1 MKKVSGNQHL
11 LRRNSVYYYRR
22 QVPQHLVK
30 KIGKQFIQNSLNTT
44 SLAEAKK
51 LRALRDLQWDARF
64 DALKDAAPERESAK
78 SQTTVNST
86 ELSEGKLL
94 RLVREYVEHKDK
106 EFRKRFAGDPPQSER
121 EKAEMRMEAG
131 LDAQILR
138 DRDDPQVDEWIYHTG
153 KEILQRAARSI
164 DDPALPRAAFA
175 EWIRRGLLELD
186 NRTLARLADDH
197 RHAFFDQLFEPSRQ
211 PWVRFG
217 ELADQYLQ
225 LTEEDAAT
233 NRLGQKGID
242 RQRATMAL
250 IREIIGDGTPLN
262 AIDYDA
268 CLRVRST
275 LARIPATE
283 PRFTASFAR

>member
-106 EFRKRFAGDPPQSER
+106 EFVRVLPAILRKMNV
-121 EKAEMRMEAG
+121 KAEMRMEAG
-131 LDAQILR
+131 STPRHFETAMIPKPTSGFTYGQGN
-138 DRDDPQVDEWIYHTG
+138 P
-153 KEILQRAARSI
+153 QRAGSPSTTGSPRSLRGMDSSRPAGARQSHSGSSC
-164 DDPALPRAAFA
+164 R
-175 EWIRRGLLELD
+175 
-186 NRTLARLADDH
+186 
-197 RHAFFDQLFEPSRQ
+197 
-211 PWVRFG
+211 
-217 ELADQYLQ
+217 
-225 LTEEDAAT
+225 
-233 NRLGQKGID
+233 
-242 RQRATMAL
+242 
-250 IREIIGDGTPLN
+250 
-262 AIDYDA
+262 
-268 CLRVRST
+268 
-275 LARIPATE
+275 
-283 PRFTASFAR
+283 